1 MTEHRAVYI
10 SPEHSAPPDAR
21 VAHTNSA
28 MSALL
33 VAAASMALAFDEALK
48 QKDLDRQDVLV
59 TVIASVRR
67 AISELRRLS

>member
-1 MTEHRAVYI
+1 
-10 SPEHSAPPDAR
+10 
-21 VAHTNSA
+21 